1 MRRKA
6 QESFV
11 GLQNLCRHY
20 SHIVMGLRTPVLLF
34 AAMLVLSDARAD
46 LLDEVPQQ
54 ARDELAGGQIV
65 VKSENVPGAPWPRP
79 CETGIFG
86 RGILTKSNGLCSI
99 LLSPSQV
106 MDPSALSR
114 TAEGRRLCATRI
126 LLYPS
131 PIW

>member
-34 AAMLVLSDARAD
+34 AAKLVLSDVRAD

-65 VKSENVPGAPWPRP
+65 VKSENGLKNQALNEAKVTVRAIALEAERRGA
-79 CETGIFG
+79 T
-86 RGILTKSNGLCSI
+86 SS
-99 LLSPSQV
+99 
-106 MDPSALSR
+106 
-114 TAEGRRLCATRI
+114 
-126 LLYPS
+126 
-131 PIW
+131 